1 MPRAPRGKKTEVAET
16 TEETVKE
23 KAPARRRRRSS
34 AALSAEAAG
43 FRVLPLLPIRDQ
55 VYFPH
60 MIFPLLVGRERSVRA
75 LDEAIKHDRQIILVA
90 QKQVNTEDPE
100 PEELFR

>member
-1 MPRAPRGKKTEVAET
+1 MPRAPRAKKAAEEA
-16 TEETVKE
+16 EETVVVAE
-23 KAPARRRRRSS
+23 EPAKKPRRGRRAR
-34 AALSAEAAG
+34 AAESP

-75 LDEAIKHDRQIILVA
+75 LDEAIKHDRQIVLVA
-90 QKQVNTEDPE
+90 QRQVNTEDPE
-100 PEELFR
+100 PEE